1 MLASIRPAVILANS
15 MMRNRVSK
23 IALSTMWSQ
32 RYNHMDRFVQ
42 DVQEFRFTQV
52 ELNSIITPEKLDELL
67 KLGIEVSSIHCPCPV
82 TTSRLGI
89 AAASLQLSSLDE
101 AERREALR
109 CARATIELA
118 SQVRAKAVVVHAGKV
133 EIDSH
138 LEDRLHQLYDY
149 CHCEPFASCHSEGE
163 KRPKNLAQGKLREAI
178 SKEFG
183 TMRQQLI
190 QQRASHARPYFEA
203 ARRSLIDLADFAQGR
218 DVKLGIETRFHFCEI
233 PRPEEMDQL
242 LQELPSDLVGYWH
255 DVGHAEVNSR
265 LGFAPHR
272 VWFEKFKSRLI
283 GVHIHDVRG
292 IRDHCAPGTGD
303 LDWDF
308 IAQNLPPSIIKVC
321 EIGEWNPPGACADA
335 VPFLKSRGIV

>member
-1 MLASIRPAVILANS
+1 
-15 MMRNRVSK
+15 
-23 IALSTMWSQ
+23 
-32 RYNHMDRFVQ
+32 MDRFVQ
-42 DVQEFRFTQV
+42 DVQEFRFTKV
-52 ELNSIITPEKLDELL
+52 ELNSILTPEKLDELL

-109 CARATIELA
+109 FARATIELA
-118 SQVRAKAVVVHAGKV
+118 SQVKAKAVVVHAGQV

-149 CHCEPFASCHSEGE
+149 CHCEHSES
-163 KRPKNLAQGKLREAI
+163 I
-178 SKEFG
+178 SKEFE

-203 ARRSLIDLADFAQGR
+203 ARRSLTDLADFAQGR
-218 DVKLGIETRFHFCEI
+218 DVKLGIETRFYFCEI
-233 PRPEEMDQL
+233 PRPEEMEQL

-265 LGFAPHR
+265 LGFAPHW

-283 GVHIHDVRG
+283 GVHLHDVRG

-321 EIGEWNPPGACADA
+321 EIGEWNPPGACAHA
-335 VPFLKSRGIV
+335 VPFLKSHGVI

>member
-1 MLASIRPAVILANS
+1 MLASIRPGVILANFV
-15 MMRNRVSK
+15 MRSPTSE

-32 RYNHMDRFVQ
+32 RYNHIDRFVQ
-42 DVQEFRFTQV
+42 DVREFGFTHV
-52 ELNSIITPEKLDELL
+52 ELNSILTPEKLNELL
-67 KLGIEVSSIHCPCPV
+67 KLGIKVSSIHCPCPV

-89 AAASLQLSSLDE
+89 PAASLQLSSLDE

-109 CARATIELA
+109 FARATIELA
-118 SQVRAKAVVVHAGKV
+118 SQLKAEAMVVHAGQV

-138 LEDRLHQLYDY
+138 LEDSLHQLYNH
-149 CHCEPFASCHSEGE
+149 CHCEHS
-163 KRPKNLAQGKLREAI
+163 EAI
-178 SKEFG
+178 SKEFE

-203 ARRSLIDLADFAQGR
+203 ARRSLLELADFAQGR
-218 DVKLGIETRFHFCEI
+218 DVKLGIETRFYFCEI
-233 PRPEEMDQL
+233 PRPEEMEQL

-272 VWFEKFKSRLI
+272 VWFERFKSRLI
-283 GVHIHDVRG
+283 GVHLHDVRG

-308 IAQNLPPSIIKVC
+308 LAQNLPPSIIKVC
-321 EIGEWNPPGACADA
+321 EIGEWNPRGVCARA
-335 VPFLKSRGIV
+335 VPFLKKRGII